1 MGKLRVRKGPEQLK
15 VIGHI
20 APQPGLEPGPLT
32 QGSAGTRAGT
42 EPRWAHAI
50 PQPPRDSRAHTA
62 ARCCHG
68 SPAPHAAPQPRELRG
83 CSRIPGNG
91 LGLGCAH
98 LPGPGIPSLRLQRPC
113 APPGPPAK
121 GRPLE
126 RSDARG
132 AGEGS
137 GTVGGGGALSGAG
150 GRAGHVVRVAAAAAS
165 VCAGRSSAAPSE
177 RRRGP
182 GRVRRRGA
190 QGRRGGGRG
199 PGGWA
204 ESAEGRGP
212 AAGAARPRR
221 SPRPLSLAAP
231 RPEHLPGG
239 TETKEDSC
247 PKVGQLAGPPAPARR
262 RLRPREARWRCYQGE
277 GCCAV
282 EPTRGDICTGTR
294 THGGTHP
301 KIYMPGEIHPQERG
315 EIQRPTDTQG
325 GTQMRTES
333 PTLEHT
339 QTRTHM
345 HTTHRYRGHLA
356 PHTTPRS

>member
-15 VIGHI
+15 VIGRI

-98 LPGPGIPSLRLQRPC
+98 LPGPGIRSLRLQRPC

-137 GTVGGGGALSGAG
+137 VPWEGEGLSAGLAGARVTWCGWQRRRHRCARAGAARRRASGGEVRGGCGGA
-150 GRAGHVVRVAAAAAS
+150 
-165 VCAGRSSAAPSE
+165 
-177 RRRGP
+177 
-182 GRVRRRGA
+182 
-190 QGRRGGGRG
+190 GRRGG
-199 PGGWA
+199 
-204 ESAEGRGP
+204 
-212 AAGAARPRR
+212 AAGPRAGRVGGERGGARPGCRGR
-221 SPRPLSLAAP
+221 SAQKEPAP
-231 RPEHLPGG
+231 RSALQPRALSISRE
-239 TETKEDSC
+239 E
-247 PKVGQLAGPPAPARR
+247 RR
-262 RLRPREARWRCYQGE
+262 QRR
-277 GCCAV
+277 
-282 EPTRGDICTGTR
+282 
-294 THGGTHP
+294 
-301 KIYMPGEIHPQERG
+301 IHV
-315 EIQRPTDTQG
+315 QR
-325 GTQMRTES
+325 
-333 PTLEHT
+333 
-339 QTRTHM
+339 
-345 HTTHRYRGHLA
+345 
-356 PHTTPRS
+356 